1 VVAGLF
7 VVLLVVGVVR
17 GVVDQG
23 DGSERA
29 TIEETRPSERRATT
43 NSTVTTSTLALP
55 AQDSET
61 TLPES
66 RGEDGEA
73 LARPVGPGLPA
84 ALAEEV
90 QAVATEVLRADV
102 TGEGRDRFGEYWGEG
117 LYRPCCRDVVVH
129 GAVARAM
136 EGREGAVV
144 VSMVWSAERLDA
156 GPPRKQVETDVYLVE
171 RGGQWA
177 PIRPA
182 EGGG

>member
-1 VVAGLF
+1 MV
-7 VVLLVVGVVR
+7 
-17 GVVDQG
+17 
-23 DGSERA
+23 
-29 TIEETRPSERRATT
+29 EEMRPSESRAIT
-43 NSTVTTSTLALP
+43 TVTASTLVASTE
-55 AQDSET
+55 DSGRT
-61 TLPES
+61 FPES
-66 RGEDGEA
+66 QTEAGEA
-73 LARPVGPGLPA
+73 LARPVGPAIPP

-117 LYRPCCRDVVVH
+117 LYRPCCRDVVVQ

-156 GPPRKQVETDVYLVE
+156 GPPREQVETDVYLVE
-171 RGGQWA
+171 RDGQWA